1 MTGGAG
7 LAPLRHPA
15 FAWYL
20 ASRTVNL
27 LGLTAASVAMA
38 FAVLDLGGSATA
50 LGQVLAARTVP
61 MVVVL
66 LFGGVLADRFPRTL
80 VLQASNLTSA
90 LAQGATAVLLITGHA
105 QLWLVLLLQAG
116 AGVASGVGF
125 PAMAAMVATLVPR
138 DQLQPANALLAAS
151 RGLTAIAGPSL
162 GTLLVVTVGSGWAVL
177 ADAATWLVA
186 ALLLLPV
193 RRRVPARV
201 DDPPVEHRKGSTV
214 AELREGWQLFR
225 GTTWLWVVVVGFG
238 ALNAIGAGAWLTL
251 GPALAGETIGRQ
263 AWGWVLSAEAAGA
276 LVATVVLLRVP
287 LPRPLLVG
295 MVAVSLLGIP
305 MLALGL
311 GAPVGLLVVAS
322 CAAGIGLEVFG
333 MGWSLAMQENVDEG
347 QLSRAYSYDALGSFV
362 AMPAGQLVYGPLG
375 DRFGYAPV
383 VAWSGVAYVA
393 ISFSVLLSR
402 SVRTLPR
409 ADRAGSAV
417 SV

>member
-1 MTGGAG
+1 M
-7 LAPLRHPA
+7 
-15 FAWYL
+15 
-20 ASRTVNL
+20 
-27 LGLTAASVAMA
+27 
-38 FAVLDLGGSATA
+38 
-50 LGQVLAARTVP
+50 
-61 MVVVL
+61 
-66 LFGGVLADRFPRTL
+66 
-80 VLQASNLTSA
+80 
-90 LAQGATAVLLITGHA
+90 
-105 QLWLVLLLQAG
+105 
-116 AGVASGVGF
+116 
-125 PAMAAMVATLVPR
+125 
-138 DQLQPANALLAAS
+138 
-151 RGLTAIAGPSL
+151 
-162 GTLLVVTVGSGWAVL
+162 
-177 ADAATWLVA
+177 
-186 ALLLLPV
+186 
-193 RRRVPARV
+193 
-201 DDPPVEHRKGSTV
+201 

-362 AMPAGQLVYGPLG
+362 AMPVGQLVYGPLG